1 MVFIGNHWCGFLK
14 ECLRG
19 RQKHRGGAACP
30 LHQVRDCFAPRKFLR
45 HRYVFII
52 CDSEM
57 FLKGSARKESSIRER
72 QPVFGQISQSPVR
85 IVTFPCSMRKASS
98 SQGRDP
104 GISMT
109 VSARTLLR
117 HVMAISLEYLDKR
130 LQSCSVLIRESNSA
144 REGQALTHNPH
155 PLQRSQSGCAP

>member
-1 MVFIGNHWCGFLK
+1 MVFIGNHWCGFIK

-57 FLKGSARKESSIRER
+57 FLKGSARKESADALTILQHKRTTTGIRTD
-72 QPVFGQISQSPVR
+72 IA
-85 IVTFPCSMRKASS
+85 I
-98 SQGRDP
+98 
-104 GISMT
+104 
-109 VSARTLLR
+109 AREDR
-117 HVMAISLEYLDKR
+117 HISLQHEKGEQLPGEGSGHFYD
-130 LQSCSVLIRESNSA
+130 SVRADIASTCD
-144 REGQALTHNPH
+144 GDIT
-155 PLQRSQSGCAP
+155 